1 MTLDAAAVDTAAGE
15 LFRARRDHVRLD
27 WLPETCRPVD
37 REDGYAVQSSLFDR
51 LLASSG
57 GHRVGYKIG
66 ATNPAA
72 REMLETDQAF
82 AGSLLSTLCHPG
94 PHVISAAEWHV
105 IVVEPEIAVRLGR
118 DLPATGSP
126 HTPTSVA
133 DAVEAVAPA
142 IEVVT
147 SPFPVWNQAG
157 IGCIIADNGANGCW
171 VHGPFQAE
179 HASIDLAAIDIT
191 LSINGEV
198 EKRGTGSNVDGG
210 PLVVLAWLAN
220 ELNSRGSALKAG
232 DLVTTGSTTQPV
244 PGAAGQEFV
253 ADFGVLGSCRLT
265 IT

>member
-1 MTLDAAAVDTAAGE
+1 MTLDAAAVETAAGE
-15 LFRARRDHVRLD
+15 LFRARRDFVKLD
-27 WLPETCRPVD
+27 WLPETFRPVS
-37 REDGYAVQSSLFDR
+37 RADGYAVQASLVGR
-51 LLASSG
+51 MLADTG
-57 GHRVGYKIG
+57 GRSVGYKIG

-72 REMLETDQAF
+72 RDMLGTDEAF
-82 AGSLLSTLCHPG
+82 AGYLLSDACHPH
-94 PHVISAAEWHV
+94 PHTISAADWHI

-126 HTPTSVA
+126 HTPASVA

-179 HASIDLAAIDIT
+179 LATADLAAIDVT
-191 LSINGEV
+191 LSINGVV
-198 EKRGTGSNVDGG
+198 EREGSGSTVDGG

-220 ELNSRGSALKAG
+220 ELNARGGALEAG

-253 ADFGVLGSCRLT
+253 ADFGVLGDCRLT